1 MIRKLLTVALP
12 FLTPFIVY
20 LVYWWTVRRRQL
32 SEAQGRKVSPWED
45 FPWTWIVTAGSAL
58 TAVVLIASAT
68 IPYDGPTEVYKTPRF
83 EGGKIVPGTPRQ

>member
-20 LVYWWTVRRRQL
+20 LIYWWAVRRRQL

-45 FPWTWIVTAGSAL
+45 FPWAWTVTAGSAL
-58 TAVVLIASAT
+58 TALVLIAMAT
-68 IPYDGPTEVYKTPRF
+68 IPGDAPTEEYRTPRF
-83 EGGKIVPGTPRQ
+83 EDGKIVPGTKGQ